1 MIILTNIYDY
11 VMKKQEEIKE
21 INTIDAMILTR
32 ITYFHWENILDKVP
46 CELENLNSLFTR
58 IKMNSKDEKLL
69 SLIVNSLRFKK
80 IKVIRVKHVL
90 DEEKEEQFLAL
101 TYLLPNKSLFI
112 AFRGTNKSLIGFKED
127 LNMCYETI
135 PSQKEALDYFNSTKG
150 RKKIYLGGHSKG
162 GNLAMYAAINASP
175 LKRRLIKK
183 VYNFDGPGFL
193 SLDSKFY
200 KMRHKIINYFP
211 ENSIVGRLMMND
223 NIINPVVTSKEG
235 IDAHNMY
242 YWNISLD
249 ELEKGNLSLL
259 SNEFH
264 QECLHLLEVINIE
277 KRKHLVNNIFTMIL
291 KKKIKSFQEMKLQD
305 IKGYLDEIP
314 KLQKEEKEELLK
326 FIKLLMKIML
336 PYKKKSI

>member
-11 VMKKQEEIKE
+11 VIKKQEEIKE

-80 IKVIRVKHVL
+80 IKVIRVKNVF

-101 TYLLPNKSLFI
+101 TYLLPNKALFI

-127 LNMCYETI
+127 LNMSYGVI
-135 PSQKEALDYFNSTKG
+135 PSQKEALDYLNTTKG
-150 RKKIYLGGHSKG
+150 NRRIYLSGHSKG
-162 GNLAMYAAINASP
+162 GNLAMYALINTNIV
-175 LKRRLIKK
+175 KRSLIKK

-193 SLDSKFY
+193 SLNKNFY
-200 KMRHKIINYFP
+200 QVRKKIINIFP
-211 ENSIVGRLMMND
+211 ENDIVGRLMYND
-223 NIINPVVTSKEG
+223 NIFIPIVTSKKG

-242 YWNISLD
+242 NWSIINDHFEEGSIT
-249 ELEKGNLSLL
+249 KL

-264 QECLHLLEVINIE
+264 DACLLLLDKINVN
-277 KRKHLVNNIFTMIL
+277 KRKHLVNEIYSLIL
-291 KKKIKSFQEMKLQD
+291 KSKITSIKELNLND
-305 IKGYLDEIP
+305 IKMYISNIEKINN
-314 KLQKEEKEELLK
+314 EEKEALIGFLK
-326 FIKLLMKIML
+326 IFMKMI
-336 PYKKKSI
+336 I